1 MSGLF
6 NNLIWFVGV
15 VEDSNDL
22 TNAGRVRVRAF
33 GIHASDKEAL
43 PTAHLPWAT
52 VLDGTFGAAQVIP
65 KEADWVFGFFVD
77 GREAQHPMIMG
88 RIPGMSLSFGAGAG
102 MPGEDPYLPPETAHE
117 FGKPP
122 LHPYMCGEDAEFGS
136 VIMQQAFQQSDVKQA
151 NDDTFDEPP
160 VMTPVRNT
168 NNTMLK
174 SKNGDNFLLLCD
186 PVNNEAG
193 DFILLSHSSGS
204 VFQIDPNG
212 TIFIKSFGDTYDSTD
227 GVKFTNVEG
236 AHHTNITE
244 DWTMRVET
252 GSGKIWINGD
262 MDIECENFNVKA
274 RNQINM
280 NAAIKTNISGG
291 GVGILS
297 TSDDINM
304 QSYGNIKN
312 LCNPIGFGGY
322 YVSAIAGDVHL
333 DSYKMNLYSSAYTKI
348 HSLGTPAISTQTLPF
363 PDVGHLGIDI
373 DSKTSLRMNS
383 LLTMNINAIGALGI
397 NAGAALGIKS
407 VGTMDLHATGQLGL
421 GAGGLVN
428 MDGTLVNIGSST
440 AGATSGL
447 ATGTVTASKAAQLVQ
462 SATAAIPPL
471 SVTELATCVAPG
483 EIPASRPQ
491 LFGNSFVEKQNPATV
506 SFESHDDER
515 FQDS

>member
-88 RIPGMSLSFGAGAG
+88 RIPGMSLSFGDGAG

-186 PVNNEAG
+186 PVGNEAG

-297 TSDDINM
+297 TSDDINL

-322 YVSAIAGDVHL
+322 YVSALAGDVHL
-333 DSYKMNLYSSAYTKI
+333 DSYKMNLYSTSYMKLTA
-348 HSLGTPAISTQTLPF
+348 LGTPAVSTQTLPYIDATQKGIEINSGVLVNITA
-363 PDVGHLGIDI
+363 PSVAMTGAQAIVSGTVKSTISGALVDVK
-373 DSKTSLRMNS
+373 S
-383 LLTMNINAIGALGI
+383 IGALNLSSIGI
-397 NAGAALGIKS
+397 ASL
-407 VGTMDLHATGQLGL
+407 
-421 GAGGLVN
+421 
-428 MDGTLVNIGSST
+428 DGSLVNIGMGTGET
-440 AGATSGL
+440 AAASVAAHQTLRATQVGL
-447 ATGTVTASKAAQLVQ
+447 P
-462 SATAAIPPL
+462 AAIP
-471 SVTELATCVAPG
+471 SITELATCVAPG